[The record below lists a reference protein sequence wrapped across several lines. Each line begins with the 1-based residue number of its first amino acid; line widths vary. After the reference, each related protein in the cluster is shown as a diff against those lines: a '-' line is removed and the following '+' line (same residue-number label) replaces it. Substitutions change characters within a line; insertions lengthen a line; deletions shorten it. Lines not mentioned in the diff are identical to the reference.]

1 MEWLFD
7 PTIWAGLLTL
17 VVLEIVLGIDNLI
30 FIAILADKLPP
41 HQRDKARL
49 IGLSLAMLMRLG
61 LLTIVSWLVTLTTPL
76 FALGSMA
83 FSGRDLILLLGGV
96 FLLFKATVELH
107 ERMEGVTHVQ
117 TRSRVYAGFGAVVAQ
132 IVVLDAVFS
141 LDAVITAVGMVDN
154 LYVMM
159 AAVIISIGVMI
170 LASKPLTRF
179 VNAHPTVVVLCLSF
193 LLMIGLSLVAEGLGF
208 HIPKGYLYA
217 AIGFS
222 ILIEALN
229 QFARRNFL
237 KQEARVPLRDRT
249 ADSVLRLMGGKKRMH
264 PDADVEPQD
273 EPVAEPEAFGV
284 EERNMV
290 SSVLALA
297 DRSIR
302 SIMTPRSELT
312 WVNLD
317 DEADTILRQLQASPH
332 SGMPVARGQLDQLV
346 GIARTKD
353 LVSALMLHGRI
364 DASPEAGVVRAPI
377 LLPDTAGVLG
387 AMDTLKRA
395 HGQLVL
401 VTDEFGIVQGLLT
414 PVDIL
419 EAIAGEFP
427 DEDEQLA
434 IRPQGP
440 DLWEADGAADLHQL
454 EQVLDTDALVG
465 GRATTRR
472 WPASCW
478 RASRRCRNRG
488 RPSSSMAGATKSSQ
502 SRIAAS
508 RRSPYRGWCRPRRP
522 TSCRCYPPPP
532 TGIGTPG
539 GMPRVSARAM
549 VVAVGK
555 LNENGRND
563 ASGSVR
569 HRCTDIAGAPGQ
581 ADPHPDQLDA
591 VGRVGIGGAVDPV
604 LLGTRGHRCPDR
616 GRIGCR
622 RDLQVIDL
630 DVLVRDGIGKEQGAA
645 RRAKHRMG
653 AHVQHRGCIVEIT
666 VDGQR
671 RRPSRDLLQD
681 IADIECPD
689 DVENAEEEHE
699 KNHGNDGEFDGGD
712 ATLPLRRFADH
723 GMSIHQGYKTMRVP
737 RDCSVARP
745 ANSPYREVFV
755 AGTVMKNL
763 PMPRTVALL
772 PATGQ
777 ASKGRCRT
785 RRWARLLLLAAGPL

>member
-7 PTIWAGLLTL
+7 PAIWAGLLTL

-49 IGLSLAMLMRLG
+49 IGLTLAMLMRLG

-76 FALGSMA
+76 FALGPWSP
-83 FSGRDLILLLGGV
+83 SGRDLILLLGGV

-107 ERMEGVTHVQ
+107 ERLEGVTHVHTQ
-117 TRSRVYAGFGAVVAQ
+117 SKVYASFGAVVAQ

-141 LDAVITAVGMVDN
+141 LDAVITAVGMVDE
-154 LYVMM
+154 LGVMM

-237 KQEARVPLRDRT
+237 KNEARLPLRDRT
-249 ADSVLRLMGGKKRMH
+249 ADTVLRLMGGKRRQDAE
-264 PDADVEPQD
+264 PDARD
-273 EPVAEPEAFGV
+273 EQVDEAQAFGV

-290 SSVLALA
+290 SGVLTLA

-302 SIMTPRSELT
+302 SIMTPRSEMS

-317 DEADTILRQLQASPH
+317 DEADEILRQLQESPH
-332 SGMPVARGQLDQLV
+332 SRMPVGRGQLDNLV

-353 LVSALMLHGRI
+353 LISQLVLQARI
-364 DASPEAGVVRAPI
+364 DDAAADGTGPIRKPI
-377 LLPDTAGVLG
+377 LLPDTAGVLK

-434 IRPQGP
+434 IQPKGP
-440 DLWEADGAADLHQL
+440 GEWEVIGTADLHQL
-454 EQVLDTDALVG
+454 EQVLETGGLVSSDADYTSL
-465 GRATTRR
+465 
-472 WPASCW
+472 
-478 RASRRCRNRG
+478 
-488 RPSSSMAGATKSSQ
+488 AGFLLARFESLPEPGQEIEIDGLRYRILSVEER
-502 SRIAAS
+502 RIA
-508 RRSPYRGWCRPRRP
+508 
-522 TSCRCYPPPP
+522 
-532 TGIGTPG
+532 
-539 GMPRVSARAM
+539 
-549 VVAVGK
+549 K
-555 LNENGRND
+555 
-563 ASGSVR
+563 
-569 HRCTDIAGAPGQ
+569 
-581 ADPHPDQLDA
+581 
-591 VGRVGIGGAVDPV
+591 
-604 LLGTRGHRCPDR
+604 
-616 GRIGCR
+616 
-622 RDLQVIDL
+622 
-630 DVLVRDGIGKEQGAA
+630 VLVQRIVADEAEQAA
-645 RRAKHRMG
+645 
-653 AHVQHRGCIVEIT
+653 
-666 VDGQR
+666 
-671 RRPSRDLLQD
+671 
-681 IADIECPD
+681 
-689 DVENAEEEHE
+689 
-699 KNHGNDGEFDGGD
+699 
-712 ATLPLRRFADH
+712 
-723 GMSIHQGYKTMRVP
+723 
-737 RDCSVARP
+737 
-745 ANSPYREVFV
+745 
-755 AGTVMKNL
+755 
-763 PMPRTVALL
+763 
-772 PATGQ
+772 
-777 ASKGRCRT
+777 
-785 RRWARLLLLAAGPL
+785 